1 MALPVRRSAGAPLAV
16 EQWDPFRELIQ
27 GVFGNQM
34 QNGQT
39 TFIPR
44 FDIEETEEAWIV
56 EAELPGV
63 RRKDVDVE
71 VRDGEL
77 LITGEIK
84 ERERVG
90 VLRHRTRRTGKFE
103 IRVALPNDVDPDQ
116 VDARLE
122 NGVMLVEIPKPERV
136 KPRKIDVGGNDEEAE
151 TVDTEPASS
160 KSESGSTESA

>member
-27 GVFGNQM
+27 GVFGNTM
-34 QNGQT
+34 QNGQSA
-39 TFIPR
+39 FIPR
-44 FDIEETEEAWIV
+44 FDIEETEDAWIV

-63 RRKDVDVE
+63 KRKDVE

-103 IRVALPNDVDPDQ
+103 IRVALPNDVDPER
-116 VDARLE
+116 VDARLDG
-122 NGVMLVEIPKPERV
+122 GVMLVEIPKPERA
-136 KPRKIDVGGNDEEAE
+136 KPRKVTVGGDEEAE
-151 TVDTEPASS
+151 E
-160 KSESGSTESA
+160 GS

>member
-16 EQWDPFRELIQ
+16 EQWDPFRELMQ
-27 GVFGNQM
+27 GVFGSTM

-44 FDIEETEEAWIV
+44 FDIEETEDAWIV

-63 RRKDVDVE
+63 KRKDVDVE

-77 LITGEIK
+77 LISGEMT

-90 VLRHRTRRTGKFE
+90 VVRHRTRRTGKFE
-103 IRVALPNDVDPDQ
+103 IRVALPADADPEQ
-116 VDARLE
+116 VDAKLE
-122 NGVMLVEIPKPERV
+122 RGVMSVEIPKPERV
-136 KPRKIDVGGNDEEAE
+136 KPRKVTVGGDEE
-151 TVDTEPASS
+151 
-160 KSESGSTESA
+160 SEARS

>member
-27 GVFGNQM
+27 GVFGNSV
-34 QNGQT
+34 QNGHT
-39 TFIPR
+39 MFVPR

-63 RRKDVDVE
+63 KRKDVDVE

-77 LITGEIK
+77 LISGEIK

-90 VLRHRTRRTGKFE
+90 VVRHRTRRTGKFE
-103 IRVALPNDVDPDQ
+103 IRVALPDDVDADR

-122 NGVMLVEIPKPERV
+122 NGVMVVEIPKPERA
-136 KPRKIDVGGNDEEAE
+136 KPRKVTVGGDEE
-151 TVDTEPASS
+151 
-160 KSESGSTESA
+160 SESGS